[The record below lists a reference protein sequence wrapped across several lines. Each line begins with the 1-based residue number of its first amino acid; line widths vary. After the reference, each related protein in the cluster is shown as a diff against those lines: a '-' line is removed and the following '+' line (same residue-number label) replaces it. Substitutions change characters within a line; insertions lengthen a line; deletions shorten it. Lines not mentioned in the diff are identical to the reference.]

1 MNNQPMNSFPRVA
14 QPGEA
19 SRALLN
25 LAHRDRAQVI
35 PGAYDAFSAKLVE
48 HAGFDAVYVG
58 SYATAAAAYGM
69 PDVGALTLDQLVDH
83 ARKVV
88 AAVSVPVI
96 ADAEG
101 GFFEPGNIWRTVRE
115 FEQAGVAAIHIEDH
129 AGGKHT
135 QLPQR
140 LVALDQVLA
149 RLRAA
154 LDARNS
160 TDFIVMARTDAIWA
174 VHDEDEAIRR
184 VKAFFDIGIEYI
196 FANGATPDILR
207 RFRRAVPARYV
218 TIQHPDVRD
227 RSEWN
232 GAADIVLDY
241 GFCLQAVAK
250 SLTTALSAYR
260 ATPSVD
266 STDVY
271 LEPADVLEARLGYDA
286 FTERANRYV

>member
-1 MNNQPMNSFPRVA
+1 MTTLLPIRQS
-14 QPGEA
+14 GEVSTVLRGA
-19 SRALLN
+19 ANETRAL
-25 LAHRDRAQVI
+25 VI

-48 HAGFDAVYVG
+48 SAGFGAVYVG

-69 PDVGALTLDQLVDH
+69 PDVGSLTLDQLVDH

-88 AAVSVPVI
+88 SAVSVPVI

-135 QLPQR
+135 HLPQR
-140 LVALDQVLA
+140 LIPLEQMLA

-154 LDARNS
+154 LDARS
-160 TDFIVMARTDAIWA
+160 SADFIIMARTDAMWA
-174 VHDEDEAIRR
+174 LQDENEAIRR
-184 VKAFFDIGIEYI
+184 IRAFAEIGIEYI
-196 FANGATPDILR
+196 FANGATPETLR
-207 RFRRAVPARYV
+207 RIRRMVPAKYV
-218 TIQHPDVRD
+218 TIGHPSVTD
-227 RSEWN
+227 RSQWD

-250 SLTTALSAYR
+250 SLGAALATYRSSSDTSRTDAYI
-260 ATPSVD
+260 
-266 STDVY
+266 
-271 LEPADVLEARLGYDA
+271 EPADVFEARLGYGA
-286 FTERANRYV
+286 FTERANRYI